1 VPGQLLAVGVIVIV
15 AVMGALV
22 ALIAVKDG
30 TLFPEPLA
38 ANPMPGLL
46 LAQVNV
52 VPETGPVSGVAGTAS
67 PLQWI
72 WLFIGSTE
80 AVGCTD
86 IIYDEGVP
94 VHPFAVGVMV
104 TVDNNVELVELVAV
118 KEGILLPDPLA
129 ANPMAVL
136 LLVQVNVVPDTGP
149 EIGVIGTV
157 APAQ

>member
-72 WLFIGSTE
+72 
-80 AVGCTD
+80 
-86 IIYDEGVP
+86 
-94 VHPFAVGVMV
+94 
-104 TVDNNVELVELVAV
+104 
-118 KEGILLPDPLA
+118 
-129 ANPMAVL
+129 
-136 LLVQVNVVPDTGP
+136 
-149 EIGVIGTV
+149 
-157 APAQ
+157 

>member
-1 VPGQLLAVGVIVIV
+1 
-15 AVMGALV
+15 
-22 ALIAVKDG
+22 
-30 TLFPEPLA
+30 
-38 ANPMPGLL
+38 
-46 LAQVNV
+46 
-52 VPETGPVSGVAGTAS
+52 
-67 PLQWI
+67 
-72 WLFIGSTE
+72 
-80 AVGCTD
+80 
-86 IIYDEGVP
+86 